1 MSLGKFICPDEVLGI
16 VRRLQEAGYQAVLA
30 GGCVRDALLGRIP
43 HDWDVATSARPE
55 QVEAL
60 FQKTFP
66 VGKQFGIILVLG
78 DKGTPFEV
86 ASFRGESTY
95 SDGRH
100 PDGIRY
106 VGMQE
111 DVKRRD
117 FTVNALLYDPIANE
131 LLDFVGGAADLRAG
145 VIRAVGVPEERFQ
158 EDRLRMLRAIRF
170 AANLGFRIDE
180 ATWNALRL
188 QMSCVPACVSQERIR
203 EEVEKMLVNGASRQ
217 AFGLLESSG
226 LLEFILPEL
235 WAERG
240 VEQPPQ
246 FHPEGDVWQ
255 HQLKMLSYLDETV
268 RRVASTPADA
278 PRFDDEGRLQRATAE
293 EISWL
298 CWGALLHDIGK
309 PGTFYRGDDRI
320 HFNGHDVLG
329 AEMADKCLRRLK
341 HSSEVMENA
350 VYLVR
355 NHMDAIQLTRARVAR
370 QRRHLQHPLCPLLLE
385 LVRLDSLASF
395 GGLELQ
401 RTLVELWRIE
411 DARPHPPKPMIN
423 GHDLIERGLPTGA
436 RLGKVLRECAD
447 YELEHP
453 FSSRDEA
460 LAWLDEHLLDGE
472 LKID

>member
-1 MSLGKFICPDEVLGI
+1 M
-16 VRRLQEAGYQAVLA
+16 RHLQQAGYQAVLA
-30 GGCVRDALLGRIP
+30 GGCVRDALLGRNP
-43 HDWDVATSARPE
+43 HDWDIATSARPE
-55 QVEAL
+55 EVEAL
-60 FQKTFP
+60 FKKTFP

-78 DKGTPFEV
+78 ENGTPYEV

-117 FTVNALLYDPIANE
+117 FTVNALLYDPIASE
-131 LLDFVGGAADLRAG
+131 LLDFVGGESDMKNGIL
-145 VIRAVGVPEERFQ
+145 RAVGNPNERFQ
-158 EDRLRMLRAIRF
+158 EDKLRMLRAIRF

-180 ATWNALRL
+180 SSWQALCA
-188 QMSCVPACVSQERIR
+188 QASSVPSCVSQERIR
-203 EEVEKMLVNGASRQ
+203 DEIGKMLINGASRK
-217 AFGLLESSG
+217 AFELLESSG

-255 HQLKMLSYLDETV
+255 HQLKMLSELDETI
-268 RRVASTPADA
+268 RRIDKTPPDA
-278 PRFDDEGRLQRATAE
+278 ERFDDECRLQRASAD
-293 EISWL
+293 EILWL
-298 CWGALLHDIGK
+298 SWGALLHDIGK
-309 PGTFYRGDDRI
+309 PATFSRGADRI

-329 AEMADKCLRRLK
+329 AELATECLRRLR
-341 HSSEVMENA
+341 HSTETIDSA

-355 NHMDAIQLTRARVAR
+355 HHMEAIQIPKARVAR
-370 QRRHLQHPLCPLLLE
+370 QRRHFQHSLCPLLLE
-385 LVRLDSLASF
+385 IVRLDSLASF

-401 RTLVELWRIE
+401 KKLVELWRIE
-411 DARPHPPKPMIN
+411 DAQPHPPKPMIS
-423 GHDLIERGLPTGA
+423 GKDLLQRGLHTGPM
-436 RLGKVLRECAD
+436 LGAVLQKCND

-453 FSSRDEA
+453 FANREEA
-460 LAWLDEHLLDGE
+460 LIWLDESLRSGKLLN
-472 LKID
+472 